1 MSRTSEISGV
11 CSWCRTNS
19 NKVRLSVL
27 ASIYH
32 VWWFNVTVSQTY
44 NGALRNILQW
54 LQFHVSF
61 TQTVSMRLWAEMF
74 DFQMNIILPLHC
86 AEAAYH
92 VKLIWNYE
100 WWVKLWLIGLVI
112 PVYTLFIPPQLMHGV
127 SLNPLLCPKSQPAPN
142 LPIRS
147 PLQRVQ
153 IPSGSQNL
161 LPFDYFITVVFHKLL
176 CLLWVTHMLK
186 MQNSWSYSFQM
197 FVSVLN
203 ETKIS
208 DILSHC
214 KHSSSVYMYT
224 TESSLVKHSVGPI
237 WICC

>member
-1 MSRTSEISGV
+1 M
-11 CSWCRTNS
+11 
-19 NKVRLSVL
+19 
-27 ASIYH
+27 
-32 VWWFNVTVSQTY
+32 Y

-61 TQTVSMRLWAEMF
+61 TQTVSMRLRTEMF

-92 VKLIWNYE
+92 VKPIWNYE

-112 PVYTLFIPPQLMHGV
+112 PVYTLFIPPQLTHGV
-127 SLNPLLCPKSQPAPN
+127 SLNLLLFPKSQPALN

-147 PLQRVQ
+147 FSTKSSNSIRKSESSFFWLFHH
-153 IPSGSQNL
+153 SC
-161 LPFDYFITVVFHKLL
+161 FHKLL

-197 FVSVLN
+197 FVFVLN